1 MNKTTLI
8 VSIVERGKG
17 DQTIETYKDFG
28 CYPYMKLVA
37 NGTASSELL
46 DVLGFATSK
55 RTIVLSIIEDN
66 ESHIFMNELRK
77 RDKLRLHTKGIVFS
91 IPINGISALL
101 YKIANDVVTTE
112 TKKEEDNMNQDS
124 LILVSLNQGY
134 SDEVMATAKKYGARG
149 GTVFK
154 ANFKDNDYIAQEY
167 QVAFQKEKE
176 ILAIVASNEIKKD
189 IMNHIHE
196 EHGLNSK
203 AQALLI
209 SLPVSDKVML

>member
-1 MNKTTLI
+1 MNKTMLI

-17 DQTIETYKDFG
+17 DQTIATYKDFG
-28 CYPYMKLVA
+28 CYPYMKFVA
-37 NGTASSELL
+37 SGTASSELL

-55 RTIVLSIIEDN
+55 RTIVLSLIEEH
-66 ESHIFMNELRK
+66 ESKAFMEELRK

-91 IPINGISALL
+91 VPMNGISSLL
-101 YKIANDVVTTE
+101 YKIANDIAVTE
-112 TKKEEDNMNQDS
+112 HEKVEDCMNNDS
-124 LILVSLNQGY
+124 LILISLNQGY

-176 ILAIVASNEIKKD
+176 ILAIVASNDIKKD

-209 SLPVSDKVML
+209 SLPVNDKVML

>member
-17 DQTIETYKDFG
+17 DQVVATYKDFG

-37 NGTASSELL
+37 SGTASSELL
-46 DVLGFATSK
+46 DVLGFANSK
-55 RTIVLSIIEDN
+55 RTIVLSIIEDKQ
-66 ESHIFMNELRK
+66 SKVFMEELRK
-77 RDKLRLHTKGIVFS
+77 RDKLRLHTKGIVFAV
-91 IPINGISALL
+91 PINGISSLL
-101 YKIANDVVTTE
+101 YKIANDVATSEIEKV
-112 TKKEEDNMNQDS
+112 EDNMSEDS

-134 SDEVMATAKKYGARG
+134 SDEVMATAKKFGARG

-176 ILAIVASNEIKKD
+176 ILAIVASNDIKKD